1 MAEYVEISNG
11 VGEIISIANGLR
23 TRGQQL
29 KATMET
35 TNRQI
40 EALEGPTTLPGDD
53 FSETFVARYT
63 EPTQDSLGNDAPTNE
78 AVRSTAVDMGDKLTE
93 LGGFAAGAMFA
104 FSAGDEDNATDI
116 SDARDA

>member
-35 TNRQI
+35 TNGQI

-53 FSETFVARYT
+53 FSKTFVARYT
-63 EPTQDSLGNDAPTNE
+63 EPAQDSLGNNAPTNE
-78 AVRSTAVDMGDKLTE
+78 AVRSSAVDMGDKLTE